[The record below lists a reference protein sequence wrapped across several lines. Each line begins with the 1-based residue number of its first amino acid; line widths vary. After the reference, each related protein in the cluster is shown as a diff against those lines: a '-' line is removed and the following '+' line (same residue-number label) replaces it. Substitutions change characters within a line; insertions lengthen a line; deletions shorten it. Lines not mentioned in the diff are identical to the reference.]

1 MKKIIAILALLVIV
15 LTLGLTGCQ
24 TGSTLTLSF
33 DQLEALE
40 KGHYEGW
47 AIFGDEKVSTG
58 TFNIGDVLSFSVSRD
73 LTDADMIVITI
84 EPEGGSDKVPSGIV
98 VLAGE
103 LNGNSVNLK
112 FPVDFSGA
120 SGIYILA
127 TPTNGDDSDENSGI
141 WFLQVPPQAGL
152 ELPTLPSG
160 WTYEGWAVN
169 KGMPLTSGKFAS
181 GNGADNF
188 NGYSGPEAGPPFP
201 GEDYL
206 QNAPQ
211 GITFPIN
218 LADGAS
224 LAVISVEPDLD
235 GADPTGTG
243 PFQIKPLVANI
254 PLGANDHTNYDMNL
268 NLSSVPSG
276 LAEISK

>member
-1 MKKIIAILALLVIV
+1 MKKTIAILTLLIAGSTV
-15 LTLGLTGCQ
+15 GLSGCQ

-33 DQLEALE
+33 SQLEALD

-58 TFNIGDVLSFSVSRD
+58 TFNIGDDLSFSVSRD
-73 LTDADMIVITI
+73 LMEADMIVITI
-84 EPEGGSDKVPSGIV
+84 EPEGDSDKIPSGIV
-98 VLAGE
+98 ILAGE
-103 LNGNSVNLK
+103 LNGNSASLK

-127 TPTNGDDSDENSGI
+127 TPTNGANSDEASGI
-141 WFLQVPPQAGL
+141 WFLKVPPQVGL
-152 ELPTLPSG
+152 ELPALPQG

-169 KGMPLTSGKFAS
+169 GGMPLTSGKFTSAD
-181 GNGADNF
+181 GADNF
-188 NGYSGPEAGPPFP
+188 DDYSGPEAGPPFP

-224 LAVISVEPDLD
+224 LAVISVEPDLN
-235 GADPTGTG
+235 GMDPTGVG
-243 PFQIKPLVANI
+243 PFQVKPLVANI
-254 PLGANDHTNYDMNL
+254 PSGAKDHTNYDMGQNL
-268 NLSSVPSG
+268 NSVPSG
-276 LAEISK
+276 LANISK